1 VVTEVIHIVLVDD
14 HTLVRA
20 GLRTLLDELPGVTVV
35 AEAGDGASGLD
46 AVRRCRPELLITDL
60 NMTGMNGIEL
70 TERATREFPA
80 LRVIVISMFSSKEH
94 VMRAISAGASAY
106 LLKDAAESELRLALA
121 AVSRGE
127 SYMSVGASQRVSEL
141 SRGDADTDPLA
152 LLTPR
157 QREVLKLIAEG
168 VTTKQIAHH
177 LTVSPKT
184 VEAHRKSLME
194 RLGIR
199 DVAGLVR
206 LAVRAGLVSLDP

>member
-1 VVTEVIHIVLVDD
+1 MHVVLVDD

-20 GLRTLLDELPGVTVV
+20 GLRALLDEYPDVKVV
-35 AEAGDGASGLD
+35 AEAGDGASGLE
-46 AVRRCRPELLITDL
+46 AVRLHRPELLITDL
-60 NMTGMNGIEL
+60 TMEGMNGIEL

-94 VMRAISAGASAY
+94 VLRAMSAGASAY
-106 LLKDAAESELRLALA
+106 LLKDAAESELGQALA

-127 SYMSVGASQRVSEL
+127 SYMSEGASKRVEGL
-141 SRGDADTDPLA
+141 ARIGAETDPLA
-152 LLTPR
+152 LLTVR

-177 LTVSPKT
+177 LSISPKT
-184 VEAHRKSLME
+184 VEAHRKALMD
-194 RLGIR
+194 RLEIR

-206 LAVRAGLVSLDP
+206 LAVRAGLVSLDR

>member
-1 VVTEVIHIVLVDD
+1 MIHVVLVDD

-20 GLRTLLDELPGVTVV
+20 GLRALLDDLPGVTVV
-35 AEAGDGASGLD
+35 AEAGDGASGLE
-46 AVRRCRPELLITDL
+46 AVRRCRPEILITDL

-106 LLKDAAESELRLALA
+106 LLKDAAENELRLALS

-127 SYMSVGASQRVSEL
+127 SYMSDGASHRVAEL
-141 SRGDADTDPLA
+141 SGGDTETDPLA

-157 QREVLKLIAEG
+157 QREVLKLIAQG
-168 VTTKQIAHH
+168 VTTKQMAHE
-177 LTVSPKT
+177 LSISPKT
-184 VEAHRKSLME
+184 VEAHRTVLME

-206 LAVRAGLVSLDP
+206 LAVRAGLVSLDS

>member
-1 VVTEVIHIVLVDD
+1 MIHVVLVDD

-20 GLRTLLDELPGVTVV
+20 GLRALLDELPDVSVV
-35 AEAGDGASGLD
+35 AEAGDGASGLE

-60 NMTGMNGIEL
+60 TMPGMNGIEL
-70 TERATREFPA
+70 TERATREFPD

-94 VMRAISAGASAY
+94 VMRAIRAGASAY

-121 AVSRGE
+121 AVNRGE
-127 SYMSVGASQRVSEL
+127 SYMSEGASRQVADS
-141 SRGDADTDPLA
+141 SGGDAVTDPLA

-157 QREVLKLIAEG
+157 QREVLTLIAEG
-168 VTTKQIAHH
+168 VTTKQMAHH
-177 LTVSPKT
+177 LSVSPKT
-184 VEAHRKSLME
+184 IEAHRKALMD